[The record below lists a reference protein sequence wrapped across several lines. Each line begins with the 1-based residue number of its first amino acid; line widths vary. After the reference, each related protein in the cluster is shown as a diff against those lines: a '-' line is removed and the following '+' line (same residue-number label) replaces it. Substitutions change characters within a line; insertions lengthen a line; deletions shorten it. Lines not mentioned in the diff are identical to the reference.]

1 MDKKAGNKRL
11 NTRNNHKSANTT
23 KKINKKD
30 ITGQKARNKKRKRK
44 TWKIVLLII
53 LVILLIAGGIF
64 AYIFFCTDLLLS
76 EKQGFGK
83 YVMQLG
89 DKEEGFITK

>member
-1 MDKKAGNKRL
+1 MKKKG
-11 NTRNNHKSANTT
+11 
-23 KKINKKD
+23 II
-30 ITGQKARNKKRKRK
+30 IT
-44 TWKIVLLII
+44 II
-53 LVILLIAGGIF
+53 VILLVLIIAGGIF

-89 DKEEGFITK
+89 DKEEGFITNSVNTYFSKK